1 MMTREDRQEALSL
14 AYVHAVAAACGMTH
28 SARAKDYGIDLT
40 LHEIRHQAKRYD
52 ESGFGLDLQLKSTT
66 SAVETRAAFGFDL
79 PVRAYD
85 ILRAETDQTRLLVV
99 LLLPKDEAEWLR
111 QTRSK
116 LELRKAAYWLSLRG
130 RPAVKNRSSV
140 RVAVPKR
147 NLFTPDAVRAIIEQ
161 IRRGEDVT

>member
-40 LHEIRHQAKRYD
+40 LHEVLKENERFG
-52 ESGFGLDLQLKSTT
+52 ESGRGLDLQLKSTT
-66 SAVETRAAFGFDL
+66 SAVETKTAFGFDL
-79 PVRAYD
+79 AVRAYD
-85 ILRAETDQTRLLVV
+85 ILRAETDRTRLLVV
-99 LLLPKDEAEWLR
+99 LMLPRDEGEWLR
-111 QTRSK
+111 QTRAK

-140 RVAVPKR
+140 RVSVPKR
-147 NLFTPDAVRAIIEQ
+147 NLFTPGAVRAIIEQ
-161 IRRGEDVT
+161 IRRGEALT